1 MSVSRPGKRIQNA
14 DGKFDSFVDL
24 YDRRQTKMDP
34 RAHAMAMEQVGQ
46 GILAVAEQE
55 EKRLDAQLKGLENLG
70 RTCSVLFRLLSSS
83 ANQHILFVLDED
95 DFEALRQ
102 KRRLMLQKKMKLEQD
117 WKQMGHGR

>member
-1 MSVSRPGKRIQNA
+1 
-14 DGKFDSFVDL
+14 
-24 YDRRQTKMDP
+24 
-34 RAHAMAMEQVGQ
+34 MAMEQVGQ